1 MLNKKFAYR
10 LEFMVVGSIAIILIL
25 IGRMFYLQ
33 ILKGSYYS
41 RQAEGNRTRY
51 SRILAPRGIIYD
63 CNGEELAN
71 NKPGFMISLVRRS
84 DSYSEETL
92 ERLSTILKIPLVKIK
107 ETVKQEAGGA
117 EPIRVVRNA
126 TPDQVAKVEENLRY
140 LPGVMLEVQP
150 VRNYPN
156 KELAVHAL
164 GYVGEISDYE
174 ISHGAYSNLKAG
186 DIIGK
191 FGLEDYY
198 DDALRGEDGSYRE
211 EVDVAG
217 RVVQVMDKVDPKP
230 GQGLVLTI
238 DAKLQRI
245 TEAAVDRQLRAIH
258 ARGCA
263 VVVLDP
269 NNGEVKA
276 LVSRP
281 GFDPNWFVNGISE
294 KNWKYLNTDPFH
306 PMTDKAISGEYP
318 PGSTF
323 KIVTGS
329 AALEEKK
336 VTPDELIYDSGRHW
350 LVDMRNAGGEALGYI
365 NFKRALSASD
375 NVYFYE
381 MGNRLGID
389 LLDKYA
395 KDFGFGQRTG
405 IDLDGEA
412 QGLIATPE
420 YKMKVFDD
428 DWYLGDTFNTAIG
441 QGFTLASPIQV
452 AEMMA
457 AVATDGKRYKPH
469 LVTKIINDDGS
480 VAKAFE
486 PEEEGSLP
494 ISEATLKL
502 VQEGLEAVT
511 EEGGT
516 ASSLKNL
523 PVAVAGKTGTAE
535 NPHGPEHGWFV
546 AYAPAKNPQLVV
558 VCIVEQGTYGS
569 VSAVPIVKDILEYA
583 FTDPVGRRAAAIRK
597 AQENAKKAKNA
608 KRSR

>member
-1 MLNKKFAYR
+1 VLNKKYAYR
-10 LEFMVVGSIAIILIL
+10 LEFMLVVSALIIFLL

-33 ILKGSYYS
+33 IIRGNYYS

-51 SRILAPRGIIYD
+51 TRILAPRGIIYD

-71 NKPGFMISLVRRS
+71 NQPGFTVSLAHRS
-84 DSYSEETL
+84 AYKAETL
-92 ERLSTILKIPLVKIK
+92 ERISELIHMPVPKIK
-107 ETVKQEAGGA
+107 EAIQLHGGSA
-117 EPIRVVRNA
+117 EPVRLLRNA
-126 TPDQVAKVEENLRY
+126 PPDVVARVEENLRY
-140 LPGVMLEVQP
+140 LPDVMLEVQP
-150 VRNYPN
+150 VRTYPN
-156 KELAVHAL
+156 RQLAVHVL
-164 GYVGEISDYE
+164 GYVGEVSEYE
-174 ISHGAYSNLKAG
+174 IEQGIYDNLKAG

-191 FGLEDYY
+191 FGLESFY
-198 DDALRGEDGSYRE
+198 DQYLRGTDGSYRE

-217 RVVQVMDKVDPKP
+217 RVVQIMDKVEPKP

-245 TEAAVDRQLRAIH
+245 TEAAVDKQLRAIG

-269 NNGEVKA
+269 NNGEIKA

-294 KNWKYLNTDPFH
+294 KNWNYINTDPFH
-306 PMTDKAISGEYP
+306 PMTDKAIAGEYP

-323 KIVTGS
+323 KIVTGA

-350 LVDMRNAGGEALGYI
+350 LVDMRNAGGEALGWI

-381 MGNRLGID
+381 MGNRLGIK
-389 LLDKYA
+389 LMDKYTE
-395 KDFGFGQRTG
+395 DFGFGKKTG
-405 IDLDGEA
+405 IDLHGEA
-412 QGLIATPE
+412 SGLIATPE
-420 YKMKVFDD
+420 YKKKVFGEE
-428 DWYLGDTFNTAIG
+428 WYLGDTFNTAIG
-441 QGFTLASPIQV
+441 QGFTLATPMQI

-469 LVTKIINDDGS
+469 LVSKIINDDGS
-480 VAKAFE
+480 VAKRFE
-486 PEEEGSLP
+486 PQEEGTLP
-494 ISEATLKL
+494 VSQSTLNL

-523 PVAVAGKTGTAE
+523 PVDVAGKTGTAE
-535 NPHGPEHGWFV
+535 NPHGLEHGWFI
-546 AYAPAKNPQLVV
+546 AYAPAKQPSLVV
-558 VCIVEQGTYGS
+558 VCIVEQGSYGS
-569 VSAVPIVKDILEYA
+569 ISAAPIVKSILEYV
-583 FTDPVGRRAAAIRK
+583 FTTPG
-597 AQENAKKAKNA
+597 AKKPGKTASSGKNSGSNSK
-608 KRSR
+608 KR

>member
-1 MLNKKFAYR
+1 MLNKKYAYR
-10 LEFMVVGSIAIILIL
+10 LEFMMVTGFLVILIL

-33 ILKGSYYS
+33 IIKGSTYR

-51 SRILAPRGIIYD
+51 TRILAPRGIIYD

-71 NKPGFMISLVRRS
+71 NKPGVMVSLVRQTGA
-84 DSYSEETL
+84 YKEETL
-92 ERLSTILKIPLVKIK
+92 ERLSQLLNIPVAEIK
-107 ETVKQEAGGA
+107 ETIRLSGGSS
-117 EPIRVVRNA
+117 EPIRLVRNA
-126 TPDQVAKVEENLRY
+126 SPEVVDKVEENLRY

-156 KELAVHAL
+156 KQLAVHAL

-174 ISHGAYSNLKAG
+174 IEQGAYSDLKAG

-191 FGLEDYY
+191 FGLENYY
-198 DDALRGEDGSYRE
+198 DSYLRGEDGSYRE

-217 RVVQVMDKVDPKP
+217 RVVQIMDKVEPKP

-238 DAKLQRI
+238 DAKLQRVA
-245 TEAAVDRQLRAIH
+245 EEAVDRQLRAIG
-258 ARGCA
+258 ARGAA
-263 VVVLDP
+263 VVAIDP

-306 PMTDKAISGEYP
+306 PMTDKVIAGEYP

-350 LVDMRNAGGEALGYI
+350 LIDMRNAGGEALGYI
-365 NFKRALSASD
+365 NFKRALAASD

-381 MGNRLGID
+381 MGNRVGIEA
-389 LLDKYA
+389 LDKYA
-395 KDFGFGQRTG
+395 REFGFGQTTG
-405 IDLDGEA
+405 IDLHGEA

-420 YKMKVFDD
+420 YKKKVFDD
-428 DWYLGDTFNTAIG
+428 EWYLGDTFNTAIG
-441 QGFTLASPIQV
+441 QGFTLATPIQV
-452 AEMMA
+452 AEMLS

-469 LVTKIINDDGS
+469 LVSKILNDDGS
-480 VAKAFE
+480 VAKTFE
-486 PEEEGSLP
+486 PEEEGRLP
-494 ISEATLKL
+494 ISESTLKL
-502 VQEGLEAVT
+502 IQEGLEAVT
-511 EEGGT
+511 ESGGT
-516 ASSLKNL
+516 ASFLKSL
-523 PVAVAGKTGTAE
+523 PVPVAGKTGTAE
-535 NPHGPEHGWFV
+535 NPHGLEHGWFI
-546 AYAPAKNPQLVV
+546 AYAPTTKPQLVV
-558 VCIVEQGTYGS
+558 VCIVEQGSFGTI
-569 VSAVPIVKDILEYA
+569 SAAPIVKSILEYV
-583 FTDPVGRRAAAIRK
+583 FTDPRVRRQGK
-597 AQENAKKAKNA
+597 ATPK
-608 KRSR
+608 

>member
-1 MLNKKFAYR
+1 MLNKKYAYR
-10 LEFMVVGSIAIILIL
+10 LEFMMVTGFLVILIL

-33 ILKGSYYS
+33 IIKGSTYR

-51 SRILAPRGIIYD
+51 TRILAPRGIIYD

-71 NKPGFMISLVRRS
+71 NKPGVMVSLVRQTGA
-84 DSYSEETL
+84 YKEETL
-92 ERLSTILKIPLVKIK
+92 ERLSQLLNIPVADIK
-107 ETVKQEAGGA
+107 ETIRLSGGSS
-117 EPIRVVRNA
+117 EPIRLVRNA
-126 TPDQVAKVEENLRY
+126 SPEVVDKVEENLRY

-156 KELAVHAL
+156 KQLAVHAL

-174 ISHGAYSNLKAG
+174 IEQGAYSELKGG

-191 FGLEDYY
+191 FGLENYY
-198 DDALRGEDGSYRE
+198 DSYLRGEDGSYRE

-217 RVVQVMDKVDPKP
+217 RVVQIMDKVEPKP

-238 DAKLQRI
+238 DAKLQRVA
-245 TEAAVDRQLRAIH
+245 EEAVDRQLRAIG
-258 ARGCA
+258 ARGAA
-263 VVVLDP
+263 VVAIDP

-306 PMTDKAISGEYP
+306 PMTDKVIAGEYP

-350 LVDMRNAGGEALGYI
+350 LIDMRNAGGEALGYI
-365 NFKRALSASD
+365 NFKRALAASD

-381 MGNRLGID
+381 MGNRVGIEA
-389 LLDKYA
+389 LDKYA
-395 KDFGFGQRTG
+395 KEFGFGQTTG
-405 IDLDGEA
+405 IDLHGEA
-412 QGLIATPE
+412 QGLIASPE
-420 YKMKVFDD
+420 YKKKVFDEE
-428 DWYLGDTFNTAIG
+428 WYLGDTFNTAIG
-441 QGFTLASPIQV
+441 QGFTLATPLQV
-452 AEMMA
+452 AEMLS

-469 LVTKIINDDGS
+469 LVSKILNDDGS
-480 VAKAFE
+480 VAKTFE

-494 ISEATLKL
+494 ISESTLKL
-502 VQEGLEAVT
+502 IQDGLEAVT
-511 EEGGT
+511 ESGGT
-516 ASSLKNL
+516 AAFLKNL
-523 PVAVAGKTGTAE
+523 PVPAAGKTGTAE
-535 NPHGPEHGWFV
+535 NPHGLEHGWFI
-546 AYAPAKNPQLVV
+546 AYAPTTKPQLVV
-558 VCIVEQGTYGS
+558 VCIVEQGSFGTI
-569 VSAVPIVKDILEYA
+569 SAAPIVKSILEYV
-583 FTDPVGRRAAAIRK
+583 FTDPRVRRQGK
-597 AQENAKKAKNA
+597 AMPK
-608 KRSR
+608 

>member
-1 MLNKKFAYR
+1 MLNKKYAYR
-10 LEFMVVGSIAIILIL
+10 LEFMMVTGFLVILIL

-33 ILKGSYYS
+33 IIKGSTYR

-51 SRILAPRGIIYD
+51 TRILAPRGIIYD

-71 NKPGFMISLVRRS
+71 NKPGVMVSLVRQTGA
-84 DSYSEETL
+84 YKEETL
-92 ERLSTILKIPLVKIK
+92 ERLSQLLNIPVAEIK
-107 ETVKQEAGGA
+107 ETIRLSGGSS
-117 EPIRVVRNA
+117 EPIRLVRNA
-126 TPDQVAKVEENLRY
+126 SPEVVDKVEENLRY

-156 KELAVHAL
+156 KQLAVHAL

-174 ISHGAYSNLKAG
+174 IEQGAYSDLKAG

-191 FGLEDYY
+191 FGLENYY
-198 DDALRGEDGSYRE
+198 DSYLRGEDGSYRE

-217 RVVQVMDKVDPKP
+217 RVVQIMDKVEPKP

-238 DAKLQRI
+238 DAKLQRVA
-245 TEAAVDRQLRAIH
+245 EEAVDRQLRAIG
-258 ARGCA
+258 ARGAA
-263 VVVLDP
+263 VVAIDP

-306 PMTDKAISGEYP
+306 PMTDKVIAGEYP

-350 LVDMRNAGGEALGYI
+350 LIDMRNAGGEALGYI
-365 NFKRALSASD
+365 NFKRALAASD

-381 MGNRLGID
+381 MGNRVGIEA
-389 LLDKYA
+389 LDKYA
-395 KDFGFGQRTG
+395 REFGFGQTTG
-405 IDLDGEA
+405 IDLHGEA

-420 YKMKVFDD
+420 YKKKVFDD
-428 DWYLGDTFNTAIG
+428 EWYLGDTFNTAIG
-441 QGFTLASPIQV
+441 QGFTLATPIQV
-452 AEMMA
+452 AEMLS

-469 LVTKIINDDGS
+469 LVSKILNDDGS
-480 VAKAFE
+480 VAKTFD
-486 PEEEGSLP
+486 PEEEGRLP
-494 ISEATLKL
+494 ISESTLKL
-502 VQEGLEAVT
+502 IQEGLEAVT
-511 EEGGT
+511 ESGGT
-516 ASSLKNL
+516 ASFLKSL
-523 PVAVAGKTGTAE
+523 PVPVAGKTGTAE
-535 NPHGPEHGWFV
+535 NPHGLEHGWFI
-546 AYAPAKNPQLVV
+546 AYAPTTRPQLVV
-558 VCIVEQGTYGS
+558 VCIVEQGSFGTI
-569 VSAVPIVKDILEYA
+569 SAAPIVKSILEYV
-583 FTDPVGRRAAAIRK
+583 FTDPRVRRQGK
-597 AQENAKKAKNA
+597 ATPK
-608 KRSR
+608 

>member
-1 MLNKKFAYR
+1 VLNKKYAYR
-10 LEFMVVGSIAIILIL
+10 LEFMMVTGFLVILIL

-33 ILKGSYYS
+33 IIKGSTYR

-51 SRILAPRGIIYD
+51 TRILAPRGIIYD

-71 NKPGFMISLVRRS
+71 NKPGVMVSLVRQTGA
-84 DSYSEETL
+84 YKEETL
-92 ERLSTILKIPLVKIK
+92 ERLSQLLNIPVAEIK
-107 ETVKQEAGGA
+107 ETIRLSGGSS
-117 EPIRVVRNA
+117 EPIRLVRNA
-126 TPDQVAKVEENLRY
+126 SPEVVDKVEENLRY

-156 KELAVHAL
+156 KQLAVHAL

-174 ISHGAYSNLKAG
+174 IEQGAYSDLKAG

-191 FGLEDYY
+191 FGLENYY
-198 DDALRGEDGSYRE
+198 DSYLRGEDGSYRE

-217 RVVQVMDKVDPKP
+217 RVVQIMDKVEPKP

-238 DAKLQRI
+238 DAKLQRVA
-245 TEAAVDRQLRAIH
+245 EEAVDRQLRAIG
-258 ARGCA
+258 ARGAA
-263 VVVLDP
+263 VVAIDP

-306 PMTDKAISGEYP
+306 PMTDKVIAGEYP

-350 LVDMRNAGGEALGYI
+350 LIDMRNAGGEALGYI
-365 NFKRALSASD
+365 NFKRALAASD

-381 MGNRLGID
+381 MGNRVGIEA
-389 LLDKYA
+389 LDKYA
-395 KDFGFGQRTG
+395 REFGFGQTTG
-405 IDLDGEA
+405 IDLHGEA

-420 YKMKVFDD
+420 YKKKVFDD
-428 DWYLGDTFNTAIG
+428 EWYLGDTFNTAIG
-441 QGFTLASPIQV
+441 QGFTLATPIQV
-452 AEMMA
+452 AEMLS

-469 LVTKIINDDGS
+469 LVSKILNDDGS
-480 VAKAFE
+480 VAKTFD
-486 PEEEGSLP
+486 PEEEGRLP
-494 ISEATLKL
+494 ISESTLKL
-502 VQEGLEAVT
+502 IQEGLEAVT
-511 EEGGT
+511 ESGGT
-516 ASSLKNL
+516 ASFLKSL
-523 PVAVAGKTGTAE
+523 PVPVAGKTGTAE
-535 NPHGPEHGWFV
+535 NPHGLEHGWFI
-546 AYAPAKNPQLVV
+546 AYAPTTRPQLVV
-558 VCIVEQGTYGS
+558 VCIVEQGSFGTI
-569 VSAVPIVKDILEYA
+569 SAAPIVKSILEYV
-583 FTDPVGRRAAAIRK
+583 FTDPRVRRQGK
-597 AQENAKKAKNA
+597 ATPK
-608 KRSR
+608 

>member
-1 MLNKKFAYR
+1 MLNKKYAYR
-10 LEFMVVGSIAIILIL
+10 LEFMMVTGFLVILIL

-33 ILKGSYYS
+33 IIKGSYYR

-51 SRILAPRGIIYD
+51 TRILAPRGIIYD

-71 NKPGFMISLVRRS
+71 NKPGVMVSLVRQTGA
-84 DSYSEETL
+84 YKEETL
-92 ERLSTILKIPLVKIK
+92 ERLSQLLNIPVADIK
-107 ETVKQEAGGA
+107 ETIRLSGGSS
-117 EPIRVVRNA
+117 EPIRLVRNA
-126 TPDQVAKVEENLRY
+126 SPEVVDKVEENLRY

-156 KELAVHAL
+156 KQLAVHAL

-174 ISHGAYSNLKAG
+174 IEQGAYSDLKAG

-191 FGLEDYY
+191 FGLENYY
-198 DDALRGEDGSYRE
+198 DSYLRGEDGSYRE

-217 RVVQVMDKVDPKP
+217 RVVQIMDKVEPKP

-238 DAKLQRI
+238 DAKLQRVA
-245 TEAAVDRQLRAIH
+245 EEAVDRQLRAIG
-258 ARGCA
+258 ARGAA
-263 VVVLDP
+263 VVALDP

-306 PMTDKAISGEYP
+306 PMTDKVIAGEYP

-350 LVDMRNAGGEALGYI
+350 LIDMRNAGGEALGYI
-365 NFKRALSASD
+365 NFKRALAASD

-381 MGNRLGID
+381 MGNRVGIEA
-389 LLDKYA
+389 LDKYA
-395 KDFGFGQRTG
+395 KEFGFGQTTG
-405 IDLDGEA
+405 IDLHGEA

-420 YKMKVFDD
+420 YKKKVFDD
-428 DWYLGDTFNTAIG
+428 EWYLGDTFNTAIG
-441 QGFTLASPIQV
+441 QGFTLATPLQV
-452 AEMMA
+452 AEMLS

-469 LVTKIINDDGS
+469 LVSKILNDDGS
-480 VAKAFE
+480 VAKTFE
-486 PEEEGSLP
+486 PEEEGKLP

-502 VQEGLEAVT
+502 IQEGLEAVT

-516 ASSLKNL
+516 AAFLKNL
-523 PVAVAGKTGTAE
+523 PVPVAGKTGTAE
-535 NPHGPEHGWFV
+535 NPHGLEHGWFI
-546 AYAPAKNPQLVV
+546 AYAPTTKPQLVV
-558 VCIVEQGTYGS
+558 VCIVEQGSFGTI
-569 VSAVPIVKDILEYA
+569 SAAPIVKNILEYV
-583 FTDPVGRRAAAIRK
+583 FTDPRVRRQGK
-597 AQENAKKAKNA
+597 AMPK
-608 KRSR
+608 

>member
-1 MLNKKFAYR
+1 MLNKKYAYR
-10 LEFMVVGSIAIILIL
+10 LEFMMVTGFLVILIL

-33 ILKGSYYS
+33 IIKGSTYR

-51 SRILAPRGIIYD
+51 TRILAPRGIIYD

-71 NKPGFMISLVRRS
+71 NKPGVMVSLVRQTGA
-84 DSYSEETL
+84 YKEETL
-92 ERLSTILKIPLVKIK
+92 ERLSQLLHIPVAEIK
-107 ETVKQEAGGA
+107 ETIRLSGGSS
-117 EPIRVVRNA
+117 EPIRLVRNA
-126 TPDQVAKVEENLRY
+126 SPEVVDKVEENLRY

-156 KELAVHAL
+156 KQLAVHAL

-174 ISHGAYSNLKAG
+174 IEQGAYSDLKAG

-191 FGLEDYY
+191 FGLENYY
-198 DDALRGEDGSYRE
+198 DSYLRGEDGSYRE

-217 RVVQVMDKVDPKP
+217 RVVQIMDKVEPKP

-238 DAKLQRI
+238 DAKLQRVA
-245 TEAAVDRQLRAIH
+245 EEAVDRQLRAIG
-258 ARGCA
+258 ARGAA
-263 VVVLDP
+263 VVAIDP

-306 PMTDKAISGEYP
+306 PMTDKVIAGEYP

-350 LVDMRNAGGEALGYI
+350 LIDMRNAGGEALGYI
-365 NFKRALSASD
+365 NFKRALAASD

-381 MGNRLGID
+381 MGNRVGIEA
-389 LLDKYA
+389 LDKYA
-395 KDFGFGQRTG
+395 REFGFGQTTG
-405 IDLDGEA
+405 IDLHGEA

-420 YKMKVFDD
+420 YKKKVFDD
-428 DWYLGDTFNTAIG
+428 EWYLGDTFNTAIG
-441 QGFTLASPIQV
+441 QGFTLATPIQV
-452 AEMMA
+452 AEMLS

-469 LVTKIINDDGS
+469 LVSKILNDDGS
-480 VAKAFE
+480 VAKTFE
-486 PEEEGSLP
+486 PEEEGRLP
-494 ISEATLKL
+494 ISESTLKL
-502 VQEGLEAVT
+502 IQEGLEAVT
-511 EEGGT
+511 ESGGT
-516 ASSLKNL
+516 ASFLKSL
-523 PVAVAGKTGTAE
+523 PVPVAGKTGTAE
-535 NPHGPEHGWFV
+535 NPHGLEHGWFI
-546 AYAPAKNPQLVV
+546 AYAPTTKPQLVV
-558 VCIVEQGTYGS
+558 VCIVEQGSFGTI
-569 VSAVPIVKDILEYA
+569 SAAPIVKSILEYV
-583 FTDPVGRRAAAIRK
+583 FTDPRVRRQGK
-597 AQENAKKAKNA
+597 ATPK
-608 KRSR
+608 

>member
-1 MLNKKFAYR
+1 MLNKKYAYR
-10 LEFMVVGSIAIILIL
+10 LEFMMVTGILVILIL

-33 ILKGSYYS
+33 IVKGSTYR

-51 SRILAPRGIIYD
+51 TRILAPRGIIYD

-71 NKPGFMISLVRRS
+71 NKPGVMVSLVRRT
-84 DSYSEETL
+84 DGYREETL
-92 ERLSTILKIPLVKIK
+92 ERLSQLLNLPLEDIK
-107 ETVKQEAGGA
+107 ETIRLSGGSS
-117 EPIRVVRNA
+117 EPIRLVRNA
-126 TPDQVAKVEENLRY
+126 SPEVVDKVEENLRY

-156 KELAVHAL
+156 KGLAVHAL

-174 ISHGAYSNLKAG
+174 ISQGVYSELKAG

-191 FGLEDYY
+191 FGLENYY
-198 DDALRGEDGSYRE
+198 DSYLRGEDGSYRE

-217 RVVQVMDKVDPKP
+217 RVVQIMDKVDPKP
-230 GQGLVLTI
+230 GQGLVLTL

-245 TEAAVDRQLRAIH
+245 AEEAVDRQLKAIG

-263 VVVLDP
+263 VVALDP

-306 PMTDKAISGEYP
+306 PMTDKVIAGEYP

-350 LVDMRNAGGEALGYI
+350 LIDMRNAGGEALGYI
-365 NFKRALSASD
+365 NFKRALAASD

-381 MGNRLGID
+381 MGNRVGID

-395 KDFGFGQRTG
+395 REFGFGQTTG
-405 IDLDGEA
+405 IDLHGEA

-420 YKMKVFDD
+420 YKKKVFDD
-428 DWYLGDTFNTAIG
+428 EWYLGDTFNTAIG
-441 QGFTLASPIQV
+441 QGFTLATPIQV
-452 AEMMA
+452 AEMLS

-469 LVTKIINDDGS
+469 LVSKILNDDGS
-480 VAKAFE
+480 VAKTFE
-486 PEEEGSLP
+486 PEEEGKLP
-494 ISEATLKL
+494 ISESTLKL
-502 VQEGLEAVT
+502 IQDGLEAVT

-516 ASSLKNL
+516 AAFLKNL
-523 PVAVAGKTGTAE
+523 PVPVAGKTGTAE
-535 NPHGPEHGWFV
+535 NPHGLEHGWFI
-546 AYAPAKNPQLVV
+546 AYAPAKKPQLVV
-558 VCIVEQGTYGS
+558 VCIVEQGSYGTI
-569 VSAVPIVKDILEYA
+569 SAAPIVKSILEYV
-583 FTDPVGRRAAAIRK
+583 FTDPRVRR
-597 AQENAKKAKNA
+597 QGSKK
-608 KRSR
+608 

>member
-1 MLNKKFAYR
+1 MLNKKYAYR
-10 LEFMVVGSIAIILIL
+10 LEFMMVTGFLVILIL

-33 ILKGSYYS
+33 IIKGSYYR

-51 SRILAPRGIIYD
+51 TRILAPRGIIYD

-71 NKPGFMISLVRRS
+71 NKPGVMVSLVRQTGA
-84 DSYSEETL
+84 YKEETL
-92 ERLSTILKIPLVKIK
+92 ERLSQLLNIPVADIK
-107 ETVKQEAGGA
+107 ETIRLSGGSS
-117 EPIRVVRNA
+117 EPIRLVRNA
-126 TPDQVAKVEENLRY
+126 SPEVVDKVEENLRY

-156 KELAVHAL
+156 KQLAVHAL

-174 ISHGAYSNLKAG
+174 IEQGAYSDLKAG

-191 FGLEDYY
+191 FGLENYY
-198 DDALRGEDGSYRE
+198 DSYLRGEDGSYRE

-217 RVVQVMDKVDPKP
+217 RVVQIMDKVEPKP

-238 DAKLQRI
+238 DAKLQRVA
-245 TEAAVDRQLRAIH
+245 EEAVDRQLRAIG
-258 ARGCA
+258 ARGAA
-263 VVVLDP
+263 VVALDP

-306 PMTDKAISGEYP
+306 PMTDKVIAGEYP

-350 LVDMRNAGGEALGYI
+350 LIDMRNAGGEALGYI
-365 NFKRALSASD
+365 NFKRALAASD

-381 MGNRLGID
+381 MGNRVGIEA
-389 LLDKYA
+389 LDKYA
-395 KDFGFGQRTG
+395 REFGFGQTTG
-405 IDLDGEA
+405 IDLHGEA

-420 YKMKVFDD
+420 YKKKVFDD
-428 DWYLGDTFNTAIG
+428 EWYLGDTFNTAIG
-441 QGFTLASPIQV
+441 QGFTLATPIQV
-452 AEMMA
+452 AEMLS

-469 LVTKIINDDGS
+469 LVSKILNDDGS
-480 VAKAFE
+480 VAKTFE
-486 PEEEGSLP
+486 PEEEGKLP
-494 ISEATLKL
+494 ISESTLKL
-502 VQEGLEAVT
+502 IQEGLEAVT
-511 EEGGT
+511 ESGGT
-516 ASSLKNL
+516 ASFLKSL
-523 PVAVAGKTGTAE
+523 PVPVAGKTGTAE
-535 NPHGPEHGWFV
+535 NPHGLEHGWFI
-546 AYAPAKNPQLVV
+546 AYAPTTKPQLVV
-558 VCIVEQGTYGS
+558 VCIVEQGSFGTI
-569 VSAVPIVKDILEYA
+569 SAAPIVKSILEY
-583 FTDPVGRRAAAIRK
+583 V
-597 AQENAKKAKNA
+597 
-608 KRSR
+608 

>member
-1 MLNKKFAYR
+1 MLNKKYAYR
-10 LEFMVVGSIAIILIL
+10 LEFMMVTGILVILVL

-33 ILKGSYYS
+33 IIKGSTYR

-51 SRILAPRGIIYD
+51 TRILAPRGIIYD

-71 NKPGFMISLVRRS
+71 NKPGVMVSLVRRT
-84 DSYSEETL
+84 DGYREETL
-92 ERLSTILKIPLVKIK
+92 ERLSQLLHIPLEDIK
-107 ETVKQEAGGA
+107 ETIRLSGGSS
-117 EPIRVVRNA
+117 EPIRLVRNA
-126 TPDQVAKVEENLRY
+126 SPEVVDKVEENLRY

-156 KELAVHAL
+156 KGLAVHAL

-174 ISHGAYSNLKAG
+174 ISHGAYSELKAG

-191 FGLEDYY
+191 FGLENYY
-198 DDALRGEDGSYRE
+198 DSYLRGEDGSYRE

-217 RVVQVMDKVDPKP
+217 RVVQIMDKVDPKP

-245 TEAAVDRQLRAIH
+245 AEEAVDRQLKAIG

-263 VVVLDP
+263 LVALDP

-306 PMTDKAISGEYP
+306 PMTDKVIAGEYP

-336 VTPDELIYDSGRHW
+336 VTPNELIYDSGRHW
-350 LVDMRNAGGEALGYI
+350 LIDMRNAGGEALGYI
-365 NFKRALSASD
+365 NFKRALAASD

-381 MGNRLGID
+381 MGNRVGID

-395 KDFGFGQRTG
+395 REFGFGQTTG
-405 IDLDGEA
+405 IDLHGEA

-420 YKMKVFDD
+420 YKKKVFDD
-428 DWYLGDTFNTAIG
+428 EWYLGDTFNTAIG
-441 QGFTLASPIQV
+441 QGFTLATPIQV
-452 AEMMA
+452 AEMLS

-469 LVTKIINDDGS
+469 LVSKILNDDGS
-480 VAKAFE
+480 VAKTFE
-486 PEEEGSLP
+486 PEEEGKLP

-502 VQEGLEAVT
+502 IQEGLEAVT

-516 ASSLKNL
+516 AAFLKNL
-523 PVAVAGKTGTAE
+523 PVPVAGKTGTAE
-535 NPHGPEHGWFV
+535 NPHGLEHGWFI
-546 AYAPAKNPQLVV
+546 AYAPAKKPQLVV
-558 VCIVEQGTYGS
+558 VCIVEQGSYGTI
-569 VSAVPIVKDILEYA
+569 SAAPIVKSILEYV
-583 FTDPVGRRAAAIRK
+583 FTDPRVRRQGK
-597 AQENAKKAKNA
+597 QGSKK
-608 KRSR
+608 

>member
-1 MLNKKFAYR
+1 VLNKKYAYR
-10 LEFMVVGSIAIILIL
+10 LEFMLVASALIIFLL

-33 ILKGSYYS
+33 IIRGSYYS

-51 SRILAPRGIIYD
+51 TRIAAPRGIIYD

-71 NKPGFMISLVRRS
+71 NKPGFMVSLAHRN
-84 DSYSEETL
+84 DGYKEETL
-92 ERLSTILKIPLVKIK
+92 DRLSTLIHMPVSKIK
-107 ETVKQEAGGA
+107 ETIELHGGSA
-117 EPIRVVRNA
+117 EPIRLVRNA
-126 TPDQVAKVEENLRY
+126 SPDVVAQVEENLRY
-140 LPGVMLEVQP
+140 LPDVMLEVQP

-156 KELAVHAL
+156 KDLAVHAL
-164 GYVGEISDYE
+164 GYVGEVSEYE
-174 ISHGAYSNLKAG
+174 ISQGVYSDLKVG
-186 DIIGK
+186 DTIGK
-191 FGLEDYY
+191 FGLESYY
-198 DDALRGEDGSYRE
+198 DSYLRGTDGSYRE
-211 EVDVAG
+211 EVDVNG
-217 RVVQVMDKVDPKP
+217 RVIQIMDRVEPKP

-245 TEAAVDRQLRAIH
+245 TEQAVDRQLKAIG

-294 KNWKYLNTDPFH
+294 KNWKYLTTDPFH
-306 PMTDKAISGEYP
+306 PMIDKAITGEYP

-350 LVDMRNAGGEALGYI
+350 LVDMRNAGGEALGWI

-381 MGNRLGID
+381 MGNRLGIKA
-389 LLDKYA
+389 LDKYA
-395 KDFGFGQRTG
+395 EEFGFGAKTG
-405 IDLDGEA
+405 IDLNGEA
-412 QGLIATPE
+412 SGLIATPA
-420 YKMKVFDD
+420 YKKKVFGEE
-428 DWYLGDTFNTAIG
+428 WYLGDTFNTAIG
-441 QGFTLASPIQV
+441 QGFTLATPMQV
-452 AEMMA
+452 AEMLA

-469 LVTKIINDDGS
+469 LVSKIINDDGS
-480 VAKAFE
+480 VAKRFD
-486 PEEEGSLP
+486 PQEEGSLP
-494 ISEATLKL
+494 VSEETLNL
-502 VQEGLEAVT
+502 VQESLQAVT

-523 PVAVAGKTGTAE
+523 PVEVAGKTGTAE
-535 NPHGPEHGWFV
+535 NPHGLEHGWFI
-546 AYAPAKNPQLVV
+546 AYAPAKKAQLVV
-558 VCIVEQGTYGS
+558 VCIVEQGSYGS
-569 VSAVPIVKDILEYA
+569 ISAAPIVKSILEYA
-583 FTDPVGRRAAAIRK
+583 FTTPGVKRANTASGTKRK
-597 AQENAKKAKNA
+597 
-608 KRSR
+608 S

>member
-1 MLNKKFAYR
+1 MLNKKYAYR
-10 LEFMVVGSIAIILIL
+10 LEFMMVTGFLVILIL

-33 ILKGSYYS
+33 IIKGSTHR

-51 SRILAPRGIIYD
+51 TRILAPRGIIYD

-71 NKPGFMISLVRRS
+71 NKPGVMVSLVRQTGA
-84 DSYSEETL
+84 YKEETL
-92 ERLSTILKIPLVKIK
+92 ERLSQLLNIPVAEIK
-107 ETVKQEAGGA
+107 ETIRLSGGSS
-117 EPIRVVRNA
+117 EPIRLVRNA
-126 TPDQVAKVEENLRY
+126 SPEVVDKVEENLRY

-156 KELAVHAL
+156 KQLAVHAL

-174 ISHGAYSNLKAG
+174 IEQGAYSDLKAG

-191 FGLEDYY
+191 FGLENYY
-198 DDALRGEDGSYRE
+198 DSYLRGEDGSYRE

-217 RVVQVMDKVDPKP
+217 RVVQIMDKVEPKP

-238 DAKLQRI
+238 DAKLQRVA
-245 TEAAVDRQLRAIH
+245 EEAVDRQLRAIG
-258 ARGCA
+258 ARGAA
-263 VVVLDP
+263 VVAIDP

-306 PMTDKAISGEYP
+306 PMTDKVIAGEYP

-350 LVDMRNAGGEALGYI
+350 LIDMRNAGGEALGYI
-365 NFKRALSASD
+365 NFKRALAASD

-381 MGNRLGID
+381 MGNRVGIEA
-389 LLDKYA
+389 LDKYA
-395 KDFGFGQRTG
+395 REFGFGQTTG
-405 IDLDGEA
+405 IDLHGEA

-420 YKMKVFDD
+420 YKKKVFDD
-428 DWYLGDTFNTAIG
+428 EWYLGDTFNTAIG
-441 QGFTLASPIQV
+441 QGFTLATPIQV
-452 AEMMA
+452 AEMLS

-469 LVTKIINDDGS
+469 LVSKILNDDGS
-480 VAKAFE
+480 VAKTFD
-486 PEEEGSLP
+486 PEEEGRLP
-494 ISEATLKL
+494 ISESTLKL
-502 VQEGLEAVT
+502 IQEGLEAVT
-511 EEGGT
+511 ESGGT
-516 ASSLKNL
+516 ASFLKSL
-523 PVAVAGKTGTAE
+523 PVPVAGKTGTAE
-535 NPHGPEHGWFV
+535 NPHGLEHGWFI
-546 AYAPAKNPQLVV
+546 AYAPTTKPQLVV
-558 VCIVEQGTYGS
+558 VCIVEQGSFGTI
-569 VSAVPIVKDILEYA
+569 SAAPIVKSILEYV
-583 FTDPVGRRAAAIRK
+583 FTDPRVRRQGK
-597 AQENAKKAKNA
+597 ATPK
-608 KRSR
+608 

>member
-10 LEFMVVGSIAIILIL
+10 LDFMLAAGMLIIAVL

-33 ILKGSYYS
+33 ILKGKTYS

-51 SRILAPRGIIYD
+51 TRILAPRGIIYD

-71 NKPGFMISLVRRS
+71 NHPGVNVSLVPS
-84 DSYSEETL
+84 AGAYKKETL
-92 ERLSTILKIPLVKIK
+92 ERLSQLLNLPMADIQKAIDSH
-107 ETVKQEAGGA
+107 GGSG
-117 EPIRVVRNA
+117 EPIRLVRDA
-126 TPDQVAKVEENLRY
+126 KPEVVAKVEENLRY
-140 LPGVMLEVQP
+140 LPGVTLEVQP
-150 VRNYPN
+150 VRTYPN

-164 GYVGEISDYE
+164 GYVGEISEYE
-174 ISHGAYSNLKAG
+174 ISQGVYSDLKAG

-191 FGLEDYY
+191 FGLENYY
-198 DDALRGEDGSYRE
+198 DSYLRGEDGSYRE

-217 RVVQVMDKVDPKP
+217 RVVQIMDKVEPKP

-238 DAKLQRI
+238 DAKLQRVA
-245 TEAAVDRQLRAIH
+245 EAAVDKQLKAINAH
-258 ARGCA
+258 GAA

-269 NNGEVKA
+269 NTGEVKA
-276 LVSRP
+276 MVSRP

-294 KNWKYLNTDPFH
+294 KNWNYLNTDSFH
-306 PMTDKAISGEYP
+306 PMTDKAIAGEYP

-350 LVDMRNAGGEALGYI
+350 LIDMRNAGGEALGYI
-365 NFKRALSASD
+365 NFKRALAASD

-395 KDFGFGQRTG
+395 KDFGFGQLTG
-405 IDLDGEA
+405 IDLHGEA
-412 QGLIATPE
+412 KGLIASPA
-420 YKMKVFDD
+420 YKKETFKE

-441 QGFTLASPIQV
+441 QGFTLATPMQV
-452 AEMMA
+452 AEMLS

-469 LVTKIINDDGS
+469 LVSKIINDDGS
-480 VAKAFE
+480 VVKNFE
-486 PEEEGSLP
+486 PVEEGKLP
-494 ISEATLKL
+494 VSEATLKL

-516 ASSLKNL
+516 AASLKSL

-535 NPHGPEHGWFV
+535 NPHGMDHGWFI
-546 AYAPAKNPQLVV
+546 AYAPAKKPQLVV
-558 VCIVEQGTYGS
+558 VCIVEQGSYGA
-569 VSAVPIVKDILEYA
+569 VSAAPIVQSILEYV
-583 FTDPVGRRAAAIRK
+583 FTDPRVRR
-597 AQENAKKAKNA
+597 QEVKK
-608 KRSR
+608 

>member
-1 MLNKKFAYR
+1 MLNKKYAYR
-10 LEFMVVGSIAIILIL
+10 LEFMMVTGFLVILIL

-33 ILKGSYYS
+33 IIKGSTYR

-51 SRILAPRGIIYD
+51 TRILAPRGIIYD

-71 NKPGFMISLVRRS
+71 NKPGVMVSLVRQTGA
-84 DSYSEETL
+84 YKEETL
-92 ERLSTILKIPLVKIK
+92 ERLSQLLNIPVAEIK
-107 ETVKQEAGGA
+107 ETIRLSGGSS
-117 EPIRVVRNA
+117 EPIRLVRNA
-126 TPDQVAKVEENLRY
+126 SPEVVDKVEENLRY

-156 KELAVHAL
+156 KQLAVHAL

-174 ISHGAYSNLKAG
+174 IEQGAYSDLKAG

-191 FGLEDYY
+191 FGLENYY
-198 DDALRGEDGSYRE
+198 DSYLRGEDGSYRE

-217 RVVQVMDKVDPKP
+217 RVVQIMDKVEPKP

-238 DAKLQRI
+238 DAKLQRVA
-245 TEAAVDRQLRAIH
+245 EEAVDRQLRAIG
-258 ARGCA
+258 ARGAA
-263 VVVLDP
+263 VVAIDP

-306 PMTDKAISGEYP
+306 PMTDKVIAGEYP

-350 LVDMRNAGGEALGYI
+350 LIDMRNAGGEALGYI
-365 NFKRALSASD
+365 NFKRALAASD

-381 MGNRLGID
+381 MGNRVGIEA
-389 LLDKYA
+389 LDKYA
-395 KDFGFGQRTG
+395 REFGFGQATG
-405 IDLDGEA
+405 IDLHGEA

-420 YKMKVFDD
+420 YKKKVFDD
-428 DWYLGDTFNTAIG
+428 EWYLGDTFNTAIG
-441 QGFTLASPIQV
+441 QGFTLATPIQV
-452 AEMMA
+452 AEMLS

-469 LVTKIINDDGS
+469 LVSKILNDDGS
-480 VAKAFE
+480 VAKTFD
-486 PEEEGSLP
+486 PEEEGRLP
-494 ISEATLKL
+494 ISESTLKL
-502 VQEGLEAVT
+502 IQEGLEAVT
-511 EEGGT
+511 ESGGT
-516 ASSLKNL
+516 ASFLKSL
-523 PVAVAGKTGTAE
+523 PVPVAGKTGTAE
-535 NPHGPEHGWFV
+535 NPHGLEHGWFI
-546 AYAPAKNPQLVV
+546 AYAPTTKPQLVV
-558 VCIVEQGTYGS
+558 VCIVEQGSFGTI
-569 VSAVPIVKDILEYA
+569 SAAPIVKSILEYV
-583 FTDPVGRRAAAIRK
+583 FTDPRVRRQGK
-597 AQENAKKAKNA
+597 ATPK
-608 KRSR
+608 

>member
-1 MLNKKFAYR
+1 MLNKKYAYR
-10 LEFMVVGSIAIILIL
+10 LEFMMVTGFLVILIL

-33 ILKGSYYS
+33 IIKGSTYR

-51 SRILAPRGIIYD
+51 TRILAPRGIIYD

-71 NKPGFMISLVRRS
+71 NKPGVMVSLVRQTGA
-84 DSYSEETL
+84 YKEETL
-92 ERLSTILKIPLVKIK
+92 ERLSQLLNIPVAEIK
-107 ETVKQEAGGA
+107 ETIRLSGGSS
-117 EPIRVVRNA
+117 EPIRLVRNA
-126 TPDQVAKVEENLRY
+126 SPEVVDKVEENLRY

-156 KELAVHAL
+156 KQLAVHVL

-174 ISHGAYSNLKAG
+174 IEQGAYSDLKAG

-191 FGLEDYY
+191 FGLENYY
-198 DDALRGEDGSYRE
+198 DSYLRGEDGSYRE

-217 RVVQVMDKVDPKP
+217 RVVQIMDKVEPKP

-238 DAKLQRI
+238 DAKLQRVA
-245 TEAAVDRQLRAIH
+245 EEAVDRQLRAIG
-258 ARGCA
+258 ARGAA
-263 VVVLDP
+263 VVAIDP

-306 PMTDKAISGEYP
+306 PMTDKVIAGEYP

-350 LVDMRNAGGEALGYI
+350 LIDMRNAGGEALGYI
-365 NFKRALSASD
+365 NFKRALAASD

-381 MGNRLGID
+381 MGNRVGIEA
-389 LLDKYA
+389 LDKYA
-395 KDFGFGQRTG
+395 REFGFGQTTG
-405 IDLDGEA
+405 IDLHGEA

-420 YKMKVFDD
+420 YKKKVFDD
-428 DWYLGDTFNTAIG
+428 EWYLGDTFNTAIG
-441 QGFTLASPIQV
+441 QGFTLATPIQV
-452 AEMMA
+452 AEMLS

-469 LVTKIINDDGS
+469 LVSKILNDDGS
-480 VAKAFE
+480 VAKTFD
-486 PEEEGSLP
+486 PEEEGRLP
-494 ISEATLKL
+494 ISESTLKL
-502 VQEGLEAVT
+502 IQEGLEAVT
-511 EEGGT
+511 ESGGT
-516 ASSLKNL
+516 ASFLKSL
-523 PVAVAGKTGTAE
+523 PVPVAGKTGTAE
-535 NPHGPEHGWFV
+535 NPHGLEHGWFI
-546 AYAPAKNPQLVV
+546 AYAPTTKPQLVV
-558 VCIVEQGTYGS
+558 VCIVEQGSFGTI
-569 VSAVPIVKDILEYA
+569 SAAPIVKSILEYV
-583 FTDPVGRRAAAIRK
+583 FTDPRVRRQGK
-597 AQENAKKAKNA
+597 ATPK
-608 KRSR
+608 

>member
-1 MLNKKFAYR
+1 MLNKKYAYR
-10 LEFMVVGSIAIILIL
+10 LEFMMVTGFLVILIL

-33 ILKGSYYS
+33 IIKGSTYR

-51 SRILAPRGIIYD
+51 TRILAPRGIIYD

-71 NKPGFMISLVRRS
+71 NKPGVMVSLVRQTGA
-84 DSYSEETL
+84 YKEEML
-92 ERLSTILKIPLVKIK
+92 ERLSQLLNIPVAEIK
-107 ETVKQEAGGA
+107 ETIRLSGGSS
-117 EPIRVVRNA
+117 EPIRLVRNA
-126 TPDQVAKVEENLRY
+126 SPEVVDKVEENLRY

-156 KELAVHAL
+156 KQLAVHAL

-174 ISHGAYSNLKAG
+174 IEQGAYSDLKAG

-191 FGLEDYY
+191 FGLENYY
-198 DDALRGEDGSYRE
+198 DSYLRGEDGSYRE

-217 RVVQVMDKVDPKP
+217 RVVQIMDKVEPKP

-238 DAKLQRI
+238 DAKLQRVA
-245 TEAAVDRQLRAIH
+245 EEAVDRQLRAIG
-258 ARGCA
+258 ARGAA
-263 VVVLDP
+263 VVAIDP

-306 PMTDKAISGEYP
+306 PMTDKVIAGEYP

-350 LVDMRNAGGEALGYI
+350 LIDMRNAGGEALGYI
-365 NFKRALSASD
+365 NFKRALAASD

-381 MGNRLGID
+381 MGNRVGIEA
-389 LLDKYA
+389 LDKYA
-395 KDFGFGQRTG
+395 REFGFGQTTG
-405 IDLDGEA
+405 IDLHGEA

-420 YKMKVFDD
+420 YKKKVFDEE
-428 DWYLGDTFNTAIG
+428 WYLGDTFNTAIG
-441 QGFTLASPIQV
+441 QGFTLATPIQV
-452 AEMMA
+452 AEMLS

-469 LVTKIINDDGS
+469 LVSKILNDDGS
-480 VAKAFE
+480 VAKTFE
-486 PEEEGSLP
+486 PEEEGRLP
-494 ISEATLKL
+494 ISESTLKL
-502 VQEGLEAVT
+502 IQEGLEAVT
-511 EEGGT
+511 ESGGT
-516 ASSLKNL
+516 ASFLKSL
-523 PVAVAGKTGTAE
+523 PVPVAGKTGTAE
-535 NPHGPEHGWFV
+535 NPHGLEHGWFI
-546 AYAPAKNPQLVV
+546 AYAPTTRPQMVV
-558 VCIVEQGTYGS
+558 VCIVEQGSFGTI
-569 VSAVPIVKDILEYA
+569 SAAPIVKSILEYV
-583 FTDPVGRRAAAIRK
+583 FTDPRVRRQGK
-597 AQENAKKAKNA
+597 ATPK
-608 KRSR
+608 

>member
-1 MLNKKFAYR
+1 MMLAGI
-10 LEFMVVGSIAIILIL
+10 LIILIL

-33 ILKGSYYS
+33 ILKGAYYR

-51 SRILAPRGIIYD
+51 TRILAPRGIIYD

-71 NKPGFMISLVRRS
+71 NKPGVMVSLVRRT
-84 DSYSEETL
+84 DAYPEETL
-92 ERLSTILKIPLVKIK
+92 ERLSQLLHIPLDEIK
-107 ETVKQEAGGA
+107 ETIRLSGGSS
-117 EPIRVVRNA
+117 EPIRLVRNA
-126 TPDQVAKVEENLRY
+126 SPDVVDKVEENLRY

-156 KELAVHAL
+156 KGLAVHAL

-174 ISHGAYSNLKAG
+174 ISQGVYSELKAG

-191 FGLEDYY
+191 FGLENYY
-198 DDALRGEDGSYRE
+198 DSYLRGEDGSYRE

-217 RVVQVMDKVDPKP
+217 RVVQIMDKVDPKP

-245 TEAAVDRQLRAIH
+245 AEEAVDRQLKAIG

-263 VVVLDP
+263 VVALDP

-294 KNWKYLNTDPFH
+294 KNWKYLTTDPFH
-306 PMTDKAISGEYP
+306 PMTDKVIAGEYP

-336 VTPDELIYDSGRHW
+336 VTPEELIYDSGRHW
-350 LVDMRNAGGEALGYI
+350 LIDMRNAGGEALGYI
-365 NFKRALSASD
+365 NFKRALAASD

-381 MGNRLGID
+381 MGNRVGID

-395 KDFGFGQRTG
+395 REFGFGETTG
-405 IDLDGEA
+405 IDLHGEA
-412 QGLIATPE
+412 QGLIATPA
-420 YKMKVFDD
+420 YKKKVFDD

-441 QGFTLASPIQV
+441 QGFTLATPIQV
-452 AEMMA
+452 AEMLS

-469 LVTKIINDDGS
+469 LVSKILNDDGS
-480 VAKAFE
+480 VAKTFE
-486 PEEEGSLP
+486 PEEEGKLP
-494 ISEATLKL
+494 ISESTLKL
-502 VQEGLEAVT
+502 IQEGLEAVT

-516 ASSLKNL
+516 AAFLKNL
-523 PVAVAGKTGTAE
+523 PVPVAGKTGTAE
-535 NPHGPEHGWFV
+535 NPHGLEHGWFI
-546 AYAPAKNPQLVV
+546 AYAPAKKPQLVV
-558 VCIVEQGTYGS
+558 VCIVEQGSYGTI
-569 VSAVPIVKDILEYA
+569 SAAPIVKSILEYV
-583 FTDPVGRRAAAIRK
+583 FTDPRVRR
-597 AQENAKKAKNA
+597 QGTKK
-608 KRSR
+608 

>member
-1 MLNKKFAYR
+1 MLNKKYAYR
-10 LEFMVVGSIAIILIL
+10 LEFMMVTGILVILVL

-33 ILKGSYYS
+33 IIKGSTYR

-51 SRILAPRGIIYD
+51 TRILAPRGIIYD

-71 NKPGFMISLVRRS
+71 NKPGVMVSLVRRT
-84 DSYSEETL
+84 DGYREETL
-92 ERLSTILKIPLVKIK
+92 ERLSQLLHIPLEDIK
-107 ETVKQEAGGA
+107 ETIRLSGGSS
-117 EPIRVVRNA
+117 EPIRLVRNA
-126 TPDQVAKVEENLRY
+126 SPEVVDKVEENLRY

-156 KELAVHAL
+156 KGLAVHAL

-174 ISHGAYSNLKAG
+174 IFQGAYSELKAG

-191 FGLEDYY
+191 FGLENYY
-198 DDALRGEDGSYRE
+198 DSYLRGEDGSYRE

-217 RVVQVMDKVDPKP
+217 RVVQIMDKVDPKP

-245 TEAAVDRQLRAIH
+245 AEEAVDRQLKAIG

-263 VVVLDP
+263 LVALDP

-306 PMTDKAISGEYP
+306 PMTDKVIAGEYP

-336 VTPDELIYDSGRHW
+336 VTPNELIYDSGRHW
-350 LVDMRNAGGEALGYI
+350 LIDMRNAGGEALGYI
-365 NFKRALSASD
+365 NFKRALAASD

-381 MGNRLGID
+381 MGNRVGID

-395 KDFGFGQRTG
+395 REFGFGQTTG
-405 IDLDGEA
+405 IDLHGEA

-420 YKMKVFDD
+420 YKKKVFDD
-428 DWYLGDTFNTAIG
+428 EWYLGDTFNTAIG
-441 QGFTLASPIQV
+441 QGFTLATPIQV
-452 AEMMA
+452 AEMLS

-469 LVTKIINDDGS
+469 LVSKILNDDGS
-480 VAKAFE
+480 VAKTFE
-486 PEEEGSLP
+486 PEEEGKLP

-502 VQEGLEAVT
+502 IQEGLEAVT

-516 ASSLKNL
+516 AAFLKNL
-523 PVAVAGKTGTAE
+523 PVPVAGKTGTAE
-535 NPHGPEHGWFV
+535 NPHGLEHGWFI
-546 AYAPAKNPQLVV
+546 AYAPAKKPQLVV
-558 VCIVEQGTYGS
+558 VCIVEQGSYGTI
-569 VSAVPIVKDILEYA
+569 SAAPIVKSILEYV
-583 FTDPVGRRAAAIRK
+583 FTDPRVRRQGK
-597 AQENAKKAKNA
+597 QGSKK
-608 KRSR
+608 

>member
-10 LEFMVVGSIAIILIL
+10 LEFMMVAGILIILIL

-33 ILKGSYYS
+33 ILRGSYYR

-51 SRILAPRGIIYD
+51 TRILAPRGIIYD

-71 NKPGFMISLVRRS
+71 NKPGVMVSLVRRT
-84 DSYSEETL
+84 DAYPEETL
-92 ERLSTILKIPLVKIK
+92 ERLSQLLHIPLDEIK
-107 ETVKQEAGGA
+107 ETIRLSGGSS
-117 EPIRVVRNA
+117 EPIRLVRNA
-126 TPDQVAKVEENLRY
+126 SPEVVDKVEENLRY

-156 KELAVHAL
+156 KGLAVHAL
-164 GYVGEISDYE
+164 GYVGEISDSE
-174 ISHGAYSNLKAG
+174 ISQGAYSELKAG

-191 FGLEDYY
+191 FGLENYY
-198 DDALRGEDGSYRE
+198 DSYLRGEDGSYRE

-217 RVVQVMDKVDPKP
+217 RVVQIMDKVDPKP

-245 TEAAVDRQLRAIH
+245 AEEAVDRQLKAIG

-263 VVVLDP
+263 VVALDP

-294 KNWKYLNTDPFH
+294 KNWKYLTTDPFH
-306 PMTDKAISGEYP
+306 PMTDKVIAGEYP

-350 LVDMRNAGGEALGYI
+350 LIDMRNAGGEALGYI
-365 NFKRALSASD
+365 NFKRALAASD

-381 MGNRLGID
+381 MGNRVGID

-395 KDFGFGQRTG
+395 REFGFGETTG
-405 IDLDGEA
+405 IDLHGEA
-412 QGLIATPE
+412 QGLIATPA
-420 YKMKVFDD
+420 YKKKVFED

-441 QGFTLASPIQV
+441 QGFTLATPIQV
-452 AEMMA
+452 AEMLS

-469 LVTKIINDDGS
+469 LVSKILNDDGS
-480 VAKAFE
+480 VAKTFE
-486 PEEEGSLP
+486 PEEEGKLP
-494 ISEATLKL
+494 ISESTLKL
-502 VQEGLEAVT
+502 IQEGLEAVT

-516 ASSLKNL
+516 AAFLKNL
-523 PVAVAGKTGTAE
+523 PVPVAGKTGTAE
-535 NPHGPEHGWFV
+535 NPHGLEHGWFI
-546 AYAPAKNPQLVV
+546 AYAPAKKPQLVV
-558 VCIVEQGTYGS
+558 VCIVEQGSYGTI
-569 VSAVPIVKDILEYA
+569 SAAPIVKSILEYV
-583 FTDPVGRRAAAIRK
+583 FTDPRVRR
-597 AQENAKKAKNA
+597 QGTKK
-608 KRSR
+608 